1 MSHCRRCGSVCEC
14 ARKSG
19 AEGDNDAAGEVKG
32 FPDVGSSIGRDPEC
46 EA

>member
-1 MSHCRRCGSVCEC
+1 MGN
-14 ARKSG
+14 SG
-19 AEGDNDAAGEVKG
+19 AEGDNDVAGEVKV

>member
-1 MSHCRRCGSVCEC
+1 MSHRRRCESVCEC
-14 ARKSG
+14 VSKSG
-19 AEGDNDAAGEVKG
+19 AEADNDVAGEVKG